1 MRGKHAVGVGIV
13 GLRRIIPAHAGQTS
27 ARARATSSD
36 SDHPRACGA
45 NSVRS
50 PRSEL
55 QCGSSPRMR
64 GKQVAQSH
72 VSIAERII
80 PAHAGQTPAMPHR
93 AGSSPD
99 HPRACGANRR
109 RSSTSKALPGSS
121 PRMRGKLHAAEAHT
135 RACRIIPAHAGQTI
149 SNRAMANDHTDH
161 PRACGAN
168 PVDTRASSPS
178 PGSSPRMRGKPGA
191 RFWQSVRHRI
201 IPAHAG
207 QTQSGHLAGSVL
219 TDHPRACGANYVGAD
234 YRLVSAGSSPRM
246 RGKLQQGQRHS
257 ERVRIIPAHAGQTQ
271 WQPKYSD
278 RRPDHP
284 RACGANGGL
293 RAMGETCGGSSP
305 RMRGKLLALIRHY
318 EQNRIIPAHAGQT
331 CATPCTA
338 LRSSD
343 HPRACGANVRDTMYG
358 TTQFGSSPR
367 MRGKRARH
375 HVRHYAVRI
384 IPAHAGQTRL
394 LTPECTPLSDHPR
407 ACGANVRFPV

>member
-1 MRGKHAVGVGIV
+1 MSIRA
-13 GLRRIIPAHAGQTS
+13 IIGS
-27 ARARATSSD
+27 
-36 SDHPRACGA
+36 
-45 NSVRS
+45 
-50 PRSEL
+50 
-55 QCGSSPRMR
+55 GSSPRMR
-64 GKQVAQSH
+64 GKRSRS
-72 VSIAERII
+72 VSGLFRCRII

-219 TDHPRACGANYVGAD
+219 TDHPRACGANAVARHFSTGY
-234 YRLVSAGSSPRM
+234 AGSSPRM
-246 RGKLQQGQRHS
+246 RGKLC
-257 ERVRIIPAHAGQTQ
+257 
-271 WQPKYSD
+271 
-278 RRPDHP
+278 RR
-284 RACGANGGL
+284 
-293 RAMGETCGGSSP
+293 
-305 RMRGKLLALIRHY
+305 
-318 EQNRIIPAHAGQT
+318 
-331 CATPCTA
+331 
-338 LRSSD
+338 
-343 HPRACGANVRDTMYG
+343 
-358 TTQFGSSPR
+358 
-367 MRGKRARH
+367 
-375 HVRHYAVRI
+375 
-384 IPAHAGQTRL
+384 
-394 LTPECTPLSDHPR
+394 
-407 ACGANVRFPV
+407 

>member
-1 MRGKHAVGVGIV
+1 MRGKPPANGTRPTPARIIPAHAGQTSPAPMWRTLPTDHPRACGANPFEWVPNLKGSGSSPRMRGKRYGEANGTVTM
-13 GLRRIIPAHAGQTS
+13 RIIPAHAGQTS

-207 QTQSGHLAGSVL
+207 QTQSLAIFRRD
-219 TDHPRACGANYVGAD
+219 TPDHPRACGANYVGAD

-257 ERVRIIPAHAGQTQ
+257 ERVRIIPAHAGQTAAYAL
-271 WQPKYSD
+271 WV
-278 RRPDHP
+278 RRAADHP
-284 RACGANGGL
+284 RACGANCL
-293 RAMGETCGGSSP
+293 R
-305 RMRGKLLALIRHY
+305 
-318 EQNRIIPAHAGQT
+318 
-331 CATPCTA
+331 
-338 LRSSD
+338 
-343 HPRACGANVRDTMYG
+343 
-358 TTQFGSSPR
+358 
-367 MRGKRARH
+367 
-375 HVRHYAVRI
+375 
-384 IPAHAGQTRL
+384 
-394 LTPECTPLSDHPR
+394 
-407 ACGANVRFPV
+407 

>member
-1 MRGKHAVGVGIV
+1 MRGKPPANGTRPTPARIIPAHAGQTSPAPMWRTLPTDHPRACGANPFEWVPNLKGSGSSPRMRGKRYGEANGTVTM
-13 GLRRIIPAHAGQTS
+13 RIIPAHAGQTS

-219 TDHPRACGANYVGAD
+219 TDHPRACGANAIRPSGWFGPD
-234 YRLVSAGSSPRM
+234 GSSPRM
-246 RGKLQQGQRHS
+246 RGKRSRSPFFDGIR
-257 ERVRIIPAHAGQTQ
+257 RIIPAHAGQTM
-271 WQPKYSD
+271 SALIIGSCL
-278 RRPDHP
+278 PDHP
-284 RACGANGGL
+284 RACGANSNK
-293 RAMGETCGGSSP
+293 GS
-305 RMRGKLLALIRHY
+305 
-318 EQNRIIPAHAGQT
+318 
-331 CATPCTA
+331 ATVSA
-338 LRSSD
+338 S
-343 HPRACGANVRDTMYG
+343 
-358 TTQFGSSPR
+358 GSSPR
-367 MRGKRARH
+367 MRGKRR
-375 HVRHYAVRI
+375 
-384 IPAHAGQTRL
+384 PTRY
-394 LTPECTPLSDHPR
+394 
-407 ACGANVRFPV
+407 G